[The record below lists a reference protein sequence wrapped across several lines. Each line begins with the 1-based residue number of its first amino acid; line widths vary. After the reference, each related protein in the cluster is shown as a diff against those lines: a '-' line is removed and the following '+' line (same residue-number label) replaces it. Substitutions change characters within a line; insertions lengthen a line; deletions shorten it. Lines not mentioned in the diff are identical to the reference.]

1 MNQTLTAGKAPTTMK
16 PSESDPEGGSR
27 SVLHNRR
34 FLTCRECGWVHYVM
48 TAEEKATNDRL
59 LERYQLSAT
68 ERHLYESAFRQCL
81 RCESPASAF
90 AAAQERDLA
99 RAAGHI
105 VTPVFVEGEVG
116 NH

>member
-1 MNQTLTAGKAPTTMK
+1 MEGNCSVTFSKN
-16 PSESDPEGGSR
+16 ESAQGSR
-27 SVLHNRR
+27 SVLLNRR
-34 FLTCRECGWVHYVM
+34 FLTCRECGWIHYVM
-48 TAEEKATNDRL
+48 TPEEKAANDRL

-68 ERHLYESAFRQCL
+68 ERHLYESTFRQCL

-105 VTPVFVEGEVG
+105 VTPVFADGEVG
-116 NH
+116 TN